1 MNEEQV
7 SGITN
12 SIVNGW
18 DKARSFHREAHAGL
32 RNMEH
37 PRPHL
42 ARHNEGFS
50 DAKGVDASTARHRK
64 AARSA

>member
-18 DKARSFHREAHAGL
+18 DRREASIGRRTL
-32 RNMEH
+32 
-37 PRPHL
+37 
-42 ARHNEGFS
+42 G
-50 DAKGVDASTARHRK
+50 
-64 AARSA
+64 